1 MKSATA
7 SPLPLSSE
15 KTASQKPLGDK
26 QPDTRPRRS
35 FEQWQADT
43 MANLNKMSSDPAYR
57 KEVARRQS

>member
-15 KTASQKPLGDK
+15 NTASQKPLGDK